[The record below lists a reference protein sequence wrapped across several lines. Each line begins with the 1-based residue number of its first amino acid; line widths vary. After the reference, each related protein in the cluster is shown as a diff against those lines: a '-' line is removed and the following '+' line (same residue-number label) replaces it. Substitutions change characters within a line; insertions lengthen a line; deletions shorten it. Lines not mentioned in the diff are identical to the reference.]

1 MSMMPAQGEVKPSP
15 DLAAHLESTDDLP
28 AELNTPK
35 ARFRKMQI
43 AKRASAELA
52 FESMMR
58 VASQGDD
65 TSFKDVM
72 TRLHSAGDLLAEPSG
87 TPSRFER
94 TNTCHSTAPPR
105 LEQNRPGSFKS
116 QFTRTVNKSVRK
128 ASVSVLRAVGLLPGL
143 PQRVE
148 APAWDYSV

>member
-1 MSMMPAQGEVKPSP
+1 MSMMPAQGDVKPSP

-35 ARFRKMQI
+35 TRFRKTQL
-43 AKRASAELA
+43 ARRAGAELA
-52 FESMMR
+52 FRSMMH

-65 TSFKDVM
+65 DSFKDVM
-72 TRLHSAGDLLAEPSG
+72 TQLHSAGDLLAQ
-87 TPSRFER
+87 PSRLER

-105 LEQNRPGSFKS
+105 LEQNRPCGLKS
-116 QFTRTVNKSVRK
+116 QFTRTVSKRACK
-128 ASVSVLRAVGLLPGL
+128 ASLSVLRAVGLLPGL